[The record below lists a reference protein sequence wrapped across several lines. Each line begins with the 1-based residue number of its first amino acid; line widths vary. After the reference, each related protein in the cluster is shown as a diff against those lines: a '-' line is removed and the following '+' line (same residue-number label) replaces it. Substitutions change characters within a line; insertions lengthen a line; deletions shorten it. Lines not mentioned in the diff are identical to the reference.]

1 MSTRDAAGDI
11 LGLIELPSS
20 GKKNKLVITIK
31 CNMNGDTKQG
41 DML

>member
-1 MSTRDAAGDI
+1 MSARDAAGDI
-11 LGLIELPSS
+11 PGLIELPSS